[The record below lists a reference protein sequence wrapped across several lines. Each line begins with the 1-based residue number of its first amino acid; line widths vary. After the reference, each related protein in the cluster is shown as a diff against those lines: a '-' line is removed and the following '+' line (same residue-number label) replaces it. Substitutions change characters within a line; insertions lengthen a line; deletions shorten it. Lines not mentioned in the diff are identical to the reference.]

1 MSAVYPAT
9 MFIRLLI
16 TTIVLSTLFVP
27 IATAQ
32 DRFTLDLEAG
42 AAWQLRNDFAVPG
55 DTGTRVGL
63 DEKGPAF
70 SGRATLNWNVNERWS
85 VRFLAAPLSSESDYL
100 PAADVSF
107 QSAVFAAGTPIRVDY
122 RFDSYRV
129 GGVYRFRSS
138 GPWSFRAG
146 LTAKVRD
153 AEISLRNED
162 VSATK
167 SNTGVV
173 PLLYGGARYEASE
186 RVALDFDVDGA
197 AAPQGRA
204 IDAALRIETRVT
216 DRTSFFVGGR
226 LLDGGADNDEVY
238 SFATFGYAIA
248 GAQFRW

>member
-1 MSAVYPAT
+1 MPT
-9 MFIRLLI
+9 RLLI
-16 TTIVLSTLFVP
+16 TAVVIISTLFVP
-27 IATAQ
+27 VMAAQ

-55 DTGTRVGL
+55 DLGTLVKL
-63 DEKGPAF
+63 DEHGPAF

-85 VRFLAAPLSSESDYL
+85 VRFLAAPLSTKNDYL

-107 QSAVFAAGTPIRVDY
+107 QNTVFEAGNPIRVDY

-129 GGVYRFRSS
+129 GGVYRFRSA

-153 AEISLRNED
+153 AEISLSNEG
-162 VSATK
+162 VSAAK

-173 PLLYGGARYEASE
+173 PLLYGGARYQASE
-186 RVALDFDVDGA
+186 RVAIDFDVDGA
-197 AAPQGRA
+197 AASQGRA
-204 IDAALRIETRVT
+204 IDASLRIETRVGG
-216 DRTSFFVGGR
+216 RTSFFVGAR
-226 LLDGGADNDEVY
+226 VLDGGADNDEVY